1 MLETFFFA
9 TLIFLFLNRTKKK
22 RRARSLDSELKEL
35 IQTDQENKGIALE
48 IKNYL
53 LSIIESNNNDEEKF
67 NGAQLTKAQEIIDRA
82 GPAAFY
88 WMSDIAAQLALLS
101 AAQINGIPTNVN
113 VELDNFTPAER
124 ELILERD
131 GYKCV
136 TCGLGRESGLEM
148 HIDHIKP
155 RSLGG
160 QGTLEN
166 GQTLCSRHN
175 FIKKNYSQTET
186 GKKSFIRLLELVQS
200 QPDDPNSSDLESFLI
215 EVLQVYEKHGINGHI
230 RWKQEI

>member
-1 MLETFFFA
+1 VPE
-9 TLIFLFLNRTKKK
+9 KK
-22 RRARSLDSELKEL
+22 RISQKEFVREYFLKRPGVEIPHKQSKHEIEEAWFESTGERMEDPDRMIRSLKDEGFLQKRG
-35 IQTDQENKGIALE
+35 KGVYMFDPETSGVI
-48 IKNYL
+48 
-53 LSIIESNNNDEEKF
+53 
-67 NGAQLTKAQEIIDRA
+67 
-82 GPAAFY
+82 
-88 WMSDIAAQLALLS
+88 
-101 AAQINGIPTNVN
+101 
-113 VELDNFTPAER
+113 ELDNFTPGEK
-124 ELILERD
+124 ELILARD

-136 TCGLGRESGLEM
+136 TCGLGRESGLEL

-200 QPDDPNSSDLESFLI
+200 QPEDPNSSDLESFLI

-230 RWKQEI
+230 RWKQ

>member
-1 MLETFFFA
+1 MP
-9 TLIFLFLNRTKKK
+9 KKK
-22 RRARSLDSELKEL
+22 RVSQKDFVKRYFLMQPGVEIPHKRSKKEIEEAWFGETGERMEDPDRMIRSLKDEGFLQKRG
-35 IQTDQENKGIALE
+35 KGV
-48 IKNYL
+48 YL
-53 LSIIESNNNDEEKF
+53 YDPETSGVI
-67 NGAQLTKAQEIIDRA
+67 
-82 GPAAFY
+82 
-88 WMSDIAAQLALLS
+88 
-101 AAQINGIPTNVN
+101 
-113 VELDNFTPAER
+113 ELDDFTPAER

-136 TCGLGRESGLEM
+136 TCGLGRESGLEL

-200 QPDDPNSSDLESFLI
+200 QPEDPNASDLESFLI
-215 EVLQVYEKHGINGHI
+215 DVLQVYEKHGIDGHI
-230 RWKQEI
+230 HWKR

>member
-1 MLETFFFA
+1 MP
-9 TLIFLFLNRTKKK
+9 NKK
-22 RRARSLDSELKEL
+22 RISQKDFVKGYFLKQPGVEIPHKRSKKEIEEAWFDETGERMEDPDRMIRSLKDEGFLQKRG
-35 IQTDQENKGIALE
+35 KGV
-48 IKNYL
+48 YL
-53 LSIIESNNNDEEKF
+53 YDPETSGVI
-67 NGAQLTKAQEIIDRA
+67 
-82 GPAAFY
+82 
-88 WMSDIAAQLALLS
+88 
-101 AAQINGIPTNVN
+101 
-113 VELDNFTPAER
+113 ELDDFTSAER
-124 ELILERD
+124 DLILERD

-136 TCGLGRESGLEM
+136 TCGLGRESGLEL

-200 QPDDPNSSDLESFLI
+200 QPEDPNASELESFLI
-215 EVLQVYEKHGINGHI
+215 DVLQIYEKHGIDGHI
-230 RWKQEI
+230 HWKR